1 MAGTLESSSDS
12 AREGADEAA
21 LSLFLQIRRLSGA
34 LGALGALGAPN
45 TRAAI
50 IMNAEDVFGPTHL
63 PG

>member
-34 LGALGALGAPN
+34 LGALGAPN